1 MIFATLNKITDKLF
15 QERSNINASLAVLL
29 EFSQLVCFTYGNLV
43 GGDKSKSTLIEH
55 LY

>member
-1 MIFATLNKITDKLF
+1 MIFATLNKIMDKLF
-15 QERSNINASLAVLL
+15 QERSNINASLA
-29 EFSQLVCFTYGNLV
+29 EFSQLVCFTYGILV